1 MDGNASESNAMEVE
15 KQEDQEQKPDEED
28 ENKMDRNRA
37 SGQSDSGEYQEMEN
51 AARGSRPPPQANLPR
66 PEPAPYKKPSEALKK
81 WKKRLQLVDFQIERK
96 KDAQQKERNRDED
109 DEDNN
114 SEEVDENNEFAKT
127 DENDN
132 SSGTENTIAPVMETE
147 DLELPDAQDN
157 EDNKDDTEDDPN
169 KATKDV
175 EKDEDE
181 DEEKAKDEEDLQ
193 APQPIKQQPQ
203 LRMAD
208 DVDDN
213 DDSAKE
219 KKKRDDEDEDEE
231 KDDDDDATLSDTEM
245 TENMA
250 SIGAMLAAPSL
261 DAMSSELGEYYI
273 ARETDGSGEDDGG
286 RAIDLWTRCQSSVA
300 RLSEELCEQLRI
312 ILEPTLATQLKG
324 DYRTGKR
331 INMKKVIP
339 YIASQFKK
347 DKIWLRRTRPHK
359 RHYQVL
365 LAIDDSESMKQNH
378 AGGTALEALAL
389 ISAALTRLEVG
400 DIGVLRFGAEPTIV
414 HDFSQAFTDSDG
426 ARVVS
431 QFTFAQGATDMTK
444 LAQAIVR
451 LFESNAGSAGSGGG
465 VEYQQIVFIISDGRF
480 GDKKGLQQWINEAQS
495 RHMFVVFIIID
506 DSSKKNSIMEL
517 KTVSYPGGKI
527 TISSYI
533 DSFPFP
539 FYVVL
544 RNITSLPDTLASA
557 LRQWFELLKNVDS

>member
-1 MDGNASESNAMEVE
+1 MDGNASESNAMEIE
-15 KQEDQEQKPDEED
+15 QSEDQEQPPDNED
-28 ENKMDRNRA
+28 ENRENRNRA
-37 SGQSDSGEYQEMEN
+37 SGQSDKGEYQEMDS
-51 AARGSRPPPQANLPR
+51 APRGSRPPPQANLPR
-66 PEPAPYKKPSEALKK
+66 PEPAPYNKPSEALKK

-96 KDAQQKERNRDED
+96 KDTQKKETNQE
-109 DEDNN
+109 EETN
-114 SEEVDENNEFAKT
+114 EEVDENNEFAKT
-127 DENDN
+127 DENDDSN
-132 SSGTENTIAPVMETE
+132 GTENTIAPVMETD
-147 DLELPDAQDN
+147 DLELPDAQDD
-157 EDNKDDTEDDPN
+157 DNKDESEDDAN

-175 EKDEDE
+175 EKEE
-181 DEEKAKDEEDLQ
+181 EKEEEKANDEDNIQ

-208 DVDDN
+208 DADD
-213 DDSAKE
+213 DDENLKE
-219 KKKRDDEDEDEE
+219 KKKDEDSQDEE
-231 KDDDDDATLSDTEM
+231 KEDDVTLEDTEM

-250 SIGAMLAAPSL
+250 SIGAMLVPSL
-261 DAMSSELGEYYI
+261 DTMSSELGEYYI
-273 ARETDGSGEDDGG
+273 ARETEGSGEDDGG
-286 RAIDLWTRCQSSVA
+286 RAIDLWTKCQSSVA

-400 DIGVLRFGAEPTIV
+400 DIGVLRFGSEPTIV

-431 QFTFAQGATDMTK
+431 QFTFAQNATDMTK

-451 LFESNAGSAGSGGG
+451 LFETNAGSASSSGGA
-465 VEYQQIVFIISDGRF
+465 EYQQIVFIISDGRF

-495 RHMFVVFIIID
+495 KHMFVVFIIID
-506 DSSKKNSIMEL
+506 DTAKKNSIMEL

-557 LRQWFELLKNVDS
+557 LRQWFELLKNTDS

>member
-1 MDGNASESNAMEVE
+1 MDGNASESNAMDIEQPE
-15 KQEDQEQKPDEED
+15 QQEQSKDNEED
-28 ENKMDRNRA
+28 ENNTDRKRA
-37 SGQSDSGEYQEMEN
+37 SGQSEDGEYQEIDN
-51 AARGSRPPPQANLPR
+51 APRGSRPPPQANLPR
-66 PEPAPYKKPSEALKK
+66 PEPAPYTKPSEALKK

-96 KDAQQKERNRDED
+96 SDTKKKETN
-109 DEDNN
+109 
-114 SEEVDENNEFAKT
+114 EETENNEEEDVNENSEYAKT

-132 SSGTENTIAPVMETE
+132 SSGTENTIAPVMETD
-147 DLELPDAQDN
+147 DLELPDAHDD
-157 EDNKDDTEDDPN
+157 EDDKDDSEDDPN

-175 EKDEDE
+175 EKDEEEEKPDE
-181 DEEKAKDEEDLQ
+181 DDNIQ

-208 DVDDN
+208 DVDDEDEEN
-213 DDSAKE
+213 LKKKE
-219 KKKRDDEDEDEE
+219 KDEKEEEEEE
-231 KDDDDDATLSDTEM
+231 KDDDATLEDTEM

-250 SIGAMLAAPSL
+250 SIGTLIAPSL

-273 ARETDGSGEDDGG
+273 ARETEGSGEDDGG
-286 RAIDLWTRCQSSVA
+286 RAIELWTRCQSSVA

-400 DIGVLRFGAEPTIV
+400 DIGVLRFGNEPTIV

-431 QFTFAQGATDMTK
+431 QFTFAQGATDVTK
-444 LAQAIVR
+444 LTQAIVR
-451 LFESNAGSAGSGGG
+451 LFETNAGSGSSAGG

-506 DSSKKNSIMEL
+506 DTAKKNSIMEL

-544 RNITSLPDTLASA
+544 RNINSLPDTLASA